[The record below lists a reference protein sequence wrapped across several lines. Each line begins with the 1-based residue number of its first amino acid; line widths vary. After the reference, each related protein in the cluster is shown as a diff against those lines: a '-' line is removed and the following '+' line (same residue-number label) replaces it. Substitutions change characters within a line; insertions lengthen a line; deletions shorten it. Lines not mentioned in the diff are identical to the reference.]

1 LAARH
6 DRPQAEELEA
16 FVAERGA
23 PLLRAAV
30 MLAGSR
36 EAGEDLLQEALAR
49 LLRRWSSIDGDP
61 EGYLRRTIY
70 HLAADGWRRDRAWQ
84 VRLRLLR
91 SGDRGGAGT
100 DVMAGVDLRDALLR
114 LLAHL
119 PPRQRTVLVLRYFEQ
134 LSEAEAAGVLGCSVG
149 TVKSAASRGLARLR
163 ELTADGWPDG
173 VGPDEAGDG
182 SAAGASGVT
191 GFLVEGGRR

>member
-1 LAARH
+1 LAASG
-6 DRPQAEELEA
+6 DRPQAASLEA
-16 FVAERGA
+16 FVAERGG

-30 MLAGSR
+30 MLTGSR

-91 SGDRGGAGT
+91 SGEVAAV
-100 DVMAGVDLRDALLR
+100 DVTAGVDLRDALLR
-114 LLAHL
+114 LLAQL
-119 PPRQRTVLVLRYFEQ
+119 PPRQRAVLVLRYFEQ

-163 ELTADGWPDG
+163 ELADA
-173 VGPDEAGDG
+173 E
-182 SAAGASGVT
+182 
-191 GFLVEGGRR
+191 FLVQGEKR

>member
-1 LAARH
+1 M
-6 DRPQAEELEA
+6 
-16 FVAERGA
+16 AERGA
-23 PLLRAAV
+23 QLLRVAV

-91 SGDRGGAGT
+91 SGERAGAGL
-100 DVMAGVDLRDALLR
+100 DVTAGVDLRDALLR

-119 PPRQRTVLVLRYFEQ
+119 PPRQRAVLVLRYFEQ
-134 LSEAEAAGVLGCSVG
+134 LSEAEAAGVLGCSTG

-163 ELTADGWPDG
+163 ELTAGGWPDG
-173 VGPDEAGDG
+173 AEPDRAEPDRAGGG
-182 SAAGASGVT
+182 SAAGSAGMT
-191 GFLVEGGRR
+191 GFLVRGGLR

>member
-1 LAARH
+1 MAARH

-91 SGDRGGAGT
+91 SGDRGGAT
-100 DVMAGVDLRDALLR
+100 DVTAGVDLRDALLR
-114 LLAHL
+114 LLAQL
-119 PPRQRTVLVLRYFEQ
+119 PPRQRAVLVLRYFEQ

-149 TVKSAASRGLARLR
+149 SVKSAASRGLARLR
-163 ELTADGWPDG
+163 ELTAAGW
-173 VGPDEAGDG
+173 PDEAGGG

-191 GFLVEGGRR
+191 GFLVRGGLR